1 MTKIII
7 NADDFGYCEAVNY
20 GIISAHNNGIVR
32 STSMMANM
40 PGVEHGVGLL
50 KENKT
55 LNCGVHM
62 TLSCGR
68 PLLSNLKTIVDKD
81 GFFIRRITD
90 EIIEKMDCD
99 EIYREL
105 CAQID
110 RVKGLGIDISHLDSH
125 HHIHTLVSLKPVI
138 EKIVIKYNLPIRGG
152 FEYNLEYSKVVP
164 LIDSFY
170 RENVSEEYF
179 IKNIDEIMKYD
190 VVDIMSHP
198 AFLDDYI
205 LNSTSYAIDR
215 TKEHKILTSKKV
227 KEFLEKNGL
236 VISSYRDV

>member
-90 EIIEKMDCD
+90 EIIEKMDYD

-138 EKIVIKYNLPIRGG
+138 EKIVTKYNLPIRGG

-170 RENVSEEYF
+170 KENVSEEYF
-179 IKNIDEIMKYD
+179 IKNIDEIMNYD

>member
-138 EKIVIKYNLPIRGG
+138 EKIVTKYNLPIRGG
-152 FEYNLEYSKVVP
+152 FEYNLEYSKVP

-170 RENVSEEYF
+170 KENVSEEYF

-236 VISSYRDV
+236 VISSYRDI

>member
-125 HHIHTLVSLKPVI
+125 HHIHTLVSLKPVV
-138 EKIVIKYNLPIRGG
+138 EKIVTKYNLPIRGG

-170 RENVSEEYF
+170 KENVSEEYF

-215 TKEHKILTSKKV
+215 TKEHKILTSKKSQRIFR
-227 KEFLEKNGL
+227 KEW
-236 VISSYRDV
+236 ISHIKL

>member
-138 EKIVIKYNLPIRGG
+138 EKIVTKYNLPIRGG

-170 RENVSEEYF
+170 KENVSEEYF

-236 VISSYRDV
+236 VTSSYRDI

>member
-125 HHIHTLVSLKPVI
+125 HHIHTLVSLKPVV
-138 EKIVIKYNLPIRGG
+138 EKIVTKYNLPIRGG
-152 FEYNLEYSKVVP
+152 FEYTLEYSKVVP

-170 RENVSEEYF
+170 KENVSEEYF

-236 VISSYRDV
+236 VISSYRDI

>member
-90 EIIEKMDCD
+90 EIIEKMDYD

-138 EKIVIKYNLPIRGG
+138 EKIVTKYNLPIRGG

-170 RENVSEEYF
+170 KENVSEEYF

>member
-138 EKIVIKYNLPIRGG
+138 EKIVIKYNFPIRGG

-170 RENVSEEYF
+170 KENVSEEYF

>member
-1 MTKIII
+1 
-7 NADDFGYCEAVNY
+7 
-20 GIISAHNNGIVR
+20 
-32 STSMMANM
+32 
-40 PGVEHGVGLL
+40 
-50 KENKT
+50 
-55 LNCGVHM
+55 
-62 TLSCGR
+62 
-68 PLLSNLKTIVDKD
+68 
-81 GFFIRRITD
+81 
-90 EIIEKMDCD
+90 MDCD

-138 EKIVIKYNLPIRGG
+138 EKIVTKYNLPIRGG

-170 RENVSEEYF
+170 KENVSEEYF

-198 AFLDDYI
+198 AFLDGYI

-236 VISSYRDV
+236 VISSYRDI

>member
-20 GIISAHNNGIVR
+20 GIISAHNNGIVK

-40 PGVEHGVGLL
+40 PGVEHGVKLL
-50 KENKT
+50 KENRD

-68 PLLSNLKTIVDKD
+68 PLLSNLKTIVDKE

-90 EIIEKMDCD
+90 EIIKKMDYD
-99 EIYREL
+99 EIYEEL
-105 CAQID
+105 CAQIE
-110 RVKGLGIDISHLDSH
+110 RVKELGIDISHLDSH
-125 HHIHTLVSLKPVI
+125 HHIHTLVNLKPVI
-138 EKIVIKYNLPIRGG
+138 EKIVNKYNLPIRGG
-152 FEYNLEYSKVVP
+152 FEYDLEYSKIVP

-170 RENVSEEYF
+170 KENVSEEYF
-179 IKNIDEIMKYD
+179 IKNIEEIMKYD

-227 KEFLEKNGL
+227 KEFLRENRL
-236 VISSYRDV
+236 VISSYRDI

>member
-1 MTKIII
+1 MTKLII

-138 EKIVIKYNLPIRGG
+138 EKIVTKYNLPIRGG

-170 RENVSEEYF
+170 KENVSEEYF

-236 VISSYRDV
+236 VISSYRDI

>member
-125 HHIHTLVSLKPVI
+125 HHIHILVSLKPVI
-138 EKIVIKYNLPIRGG
+138 EKIVTKYNLPIRGG

-170 RENVSEEYF
+170 KENVSEEYF

>member
-20 GIISAHNNGIVR
+20 GIISAHNNGIVK

-40 PGVEHGVGLL
+40 PGVEHGVKLL
-50 KENKT
+50 KENRD

-68 PLLSNLKTIVDKD
+68 PLLSNLKTIVDKE

-90 EIIEKMDCD
+90 EIIKKMDYD
-99 EIYREL
+99 EIYEEL
-105 CAQID
+105 CAQIE
-110 RVKGLGIDISHLDSH
+110 RVKELGIDISHLDSH

-138 EKIVIKYNLPIRGG
+138 EKIVNKYNLPIRGG
-152 FEYNLEYSKVVP
+152 FEYNLEYSKIVP

-170 RENVSEEYF
+170 KENVSEEYF
-179 IKNIDEIMKYD
+179 IKNIEEIMKYD

-227 KEFLEKNGL
+227 KEFLRENGL
-236 VISSYRDV
+236 VISSYRDI

>member
-125 HHIHTLVSLKPVI
+125 HHIHTLVSLKPVV
-138 EKIVIKYNLPIRGG
+138 EKIVTKYNLPIRGG

-170 RENVSEEYF
+170 KENVSEEYF

-198 AFLDDYI
+198 AFLDNYI

-236 VISSYRDV
+236 VISSYRDI

>member
-125 HHIHTLVSLKPVI
+125 HHIHTLVSLKPVV
-138 EKIVIKYNLPIRGG
+138 EKIVTKYNLPIRGG

-170 RENVSEEYF
+170 KENVSEEYF

-215 TKEHKILTSKKV
+215 TKEHKILTSKK
-227 KEFLEKNGL
+227 KSKNF
-236 VISSYRDV
+236 

>member
-138 EKIVIKYNLPIRGG
+138 EKIVTKYNLPIRGG

-170 RENVSEEYF
+170 KENVSEEYF

-190 VVDIMSHP
+190 AVDIMSHP

-236 VISSYRDV
+236 VISSYRDI

>member
-138 EKIVIKYNLPIRGG
+138 EKIVTKYNLPIRGG

-170 RENVSEEYF
+170 KENVSEEYF

-215 TKEHKILTSKKV
+215 TKDHKILTSKKV

-236 VISSYRDV
+236 VISSYRDI

>member
-68 PLLSNLKTIVDKD
+68 PLLSNLKAIVDKD

-138 EKIVIKYNLPIRGG
+138 EKIVTKYNLPIRGG

-170 RENVSEEYF
+170 KENVSEEYF

-236 VISSYRDV
+236 VISSYRDI

>member
-138 EKIVIKYNLPIRGG
+138 EKIVTKYNLPIRGG

-170 RENVSEEYF
+170 KENVSEEYF

-227 KEFLEKNGL
+227 K
-236 VISSYRDV
+236 RMD

>member
-90 EIIEKMDCD
+90 EIIEKMDCN

-138 EKIVIKYNLPIRGG
+138 EKIVTKYNLPIRGG

-170 RENVSEEYF
+170 KENVSEEYF

-236 VISSYRDV
+236 VISSYRDI

>member
-125 HHIHTLVSLKPVI
+125 HHIHTLVSLKPVV
-138 EKIVIKYNLPIRGG
+138 EKIVTKYNLPIRGG

-170 RENVSEEYF
+170 KENVSEEYF

>member
-138 EKIVIKYNLPIRGG
+138 EKIVTKYNLPIRGG

-170 RENVSEEYF
+170 KENVSEEYF

-190 VVDIMSHP
+190 VVDIMSHS

-236 VISSYRDV
+236 VISSYRDI

>member
-125 HHIHTLVSLKPVI
+125 HHIHTLVSLKSVI
-138 EKIVIKYNLPIRGG
+138 EKIVTKYNLPIRGG

-170 RENVSEEYF
+170 KENVSEEYF

-236 VISSYRDV
+236 VISSYRDS

>member
-125 HHIHTLVSLKPVI
+125 HHIHTLVSLKPVV
-138 EKIVIKYNLPIRGG
+138 EKIVTKYNLPIRGG

-170 RENVSEEYF
+170 KENVSEEYF

-227 KEFLEKNGL
+227 KEFLEKNG
-236 VISSYRDV
+236 

>member
-138 EKIVIKYNLPIRGG
+138 EKIVTKYNLPIRGG

-170 RENVSEEYF
+170 KENVREEYF

-236 VISSYRDV
+236 VISSYRDI

>member
-68 PLLSNLKTIVDKD
+68 PLLSNLETIVDKD

-138 EKIVIKYNLPIRGG
+138 EKIVTKYNLPIRGG

-170 RENVSEEYF
+170 KENVSEEYF

-236 VISSYRDV
+236 VISSYRDI

>member
-125 HHIHTLVSLKPVI
+125 HHIHTLVSLKPVV
-138 EKIVIKYNLPIRGG
+138 EKIVTKYNLPIRGG

-170 RENVSEEYF
+170 KENVSEEYF

-236 VISSYRDV
+236 VISSYRYI

>member
-20 GIISAHNNGIVR
+20 GIISAHNNGIVK

-40 PGVEHGVGLL
+40 PGVEHGVKLL
-50 KENKT
+50 KENRD

-68 PLLSNLKTIVDKD
+68 PLLSNLKTIVDKE

-90 EIIEKMDCD
+90 EIIKKMDYD
-99 EIYREL
+99 EIYEEL
-105 CAQID
+105 CAQIE
-110 RVKGLGIDISHLDSH
+110 RVKELGIDISHLDSH

-138 EKIVIKYNLPIRGG
+138 EKIVNKYNLPIRGG
-152 FEYNLEYSKVVP
+152 FEYNLEYSKIVP

-170 RENVSEEYF
+170 KENVSEEYF

-227 KEFLEKNGL
+227 KEFLRENGL
-236 VISSYRDV
+236 VISSYRDI

>member
-90 EIIEKMDCD
+90 EIIEKMDYD

-138 EKIVIKYNLPIRGG
+138 EKIVTKYNLPIRGG

-170 RENVSEEYF
+170 KENVSEEYF

-227 KEFLEKNGL
+227 KEFLEKNRL

>member
-68 PLLSNLKTIVDKD
+68 PLLSNLKAIVDKD

-138 EKIVIKYNLPIRGG
+138 EKIVTKYNLPIRGG

-170 RENVSEEYF
+170 KENVSEEYF

-227 KEFLEKNGL
+227 KEFLERNGL
-236 VISSYRDV
+236 VISSYRDI

>member
-138 EKIVIKYNLPIRGG
+138 EKIVTKYNLPIRGG

-170 RENVSEEYF
+170 KENVSEEYF

-227 KEFLEKNGL
+227 KEFLEKNRL

>member
-138 EKIVIKYNLPIRGG
+138 EKIVTKYNLPIRGG

-170 RENVSEEYF
+170 KENVSEEYF

-215 TKEHKILTSKKV
+215 AKEHKILTSKKV

-236 VISSYRDV
+236 VISSYRDI

>member
-125 HHIHTLVSLKPVI
+125 HHIHTLVSLKLVI

-170 RENVSEEYF
+170 KENVSEEYF

>member
-138 EKIVIKYNLPIRGG
+138 EKIVTKYNLPIRGG

-170 RENVSEEYF
+170 KENVSEEYF

-215 TKEHKILTSKKV
+215 TK
-227 KEFLEKNGL
+227 
-236 VISSYRDV
+236 

>member
-20 GIISAHNNGIVR
+20 GIISTHNNGIVR

-138 EKIVIKYNLPIRGG
+138 EKIVTKYNLPIRGG

-170 RENVSEEYF
+170 KENVSEEYF

-236 VISSYRDV
+236 VISSYRDI

>member
-90 EIIEKMDCD
+90 EIIEKMDYD

-125 HHIHTLVSLKPVI
+125 HHIHTLVSLKSVI
-138 EKIVIKYNLPIRGG
+138 EKIVTKYNLPIRGG

-170 RENVSEEYF
+170 KENVSEEYF

-236 VISSYRDV
+236 VISSYRDI

>member
-62 TLSCGR
+62 TLSCCR

-138 EKIVIKYNLPIRGG
+138 EKIVTKYNLPIRGG

-170 RENVSEEYF
+170 KENVSEEYF

-236 VISSYRDV
+236 VISSYRDI

>member
-138 EKIVIKYNLPIRGG
+138 EKIVTKYNLPIRGG

-170 RENVSEEYF
+170 KENVSEEYF

-227 KEFLEKNGL
+227 KEFLEKSGL
-236 VISSYRDV
+236 VISSYRDI